1 MLIKNSDVKLDS
13 GQCSQSELT
22 NIFNWL
28 DSCVAEDWFRDAKSS
43 RILYRCC
50 FGSLVSQLGEI
61 KFGDNRCSVKLV
73 MTMNG
78 RHSSIAAEL
87 LVEGLD
93 SRI

>member
-1 MLIKNSDVKLDS
+1 MFDS
-13 GQCSQSELT
+13 GQSSQSELT
-22 NIFNWL
+22 DIFNWL
-28 DSCVAEDWFRDAKSS
+28 DSCLAKDWFGEEKSS
-43 RILYRCC
+43 RILYRCS

-73 MTMNG
+73 MTVNG
-78 RHSSIAAEL
+78 RHSSTAAEL